1 MMERQKALEMIEEMI
16 RAEVEVVHSC
26 NSTRG
31 LTKKAAN
38 RERAA
43 AGAIFMAL
51 TGSQITAEE
60 FNEISA

>member
-1 MMERQKALEMIEEMI
+1 MERQKALEMIEELI

-38 RERAA
+38 RERKAVEA
-43 AGAIFMAL
+43 LFMAL
-51 TGSQITAEE
+51 TGGGITAEE
-60 FNEISA
+60 FQEISN